1 MITPIRK
8 RFLSAIF
15 TSAPAAC
22 YICGKHS
29 IRQIIDISSMVKWNV
44 YVLTVYTI
52 EFEAALQL
60 ASKQELLSM
69 IVMLIKSPYF
79 NLWYRQR

>member
-1 MITPIRK
+1 
-8 RFLSAIF
+8 
-15 TSAPAAC
+15 
-22 YICGKHS
+22 
-29 IRQIIDISSMVKWNV
+29 MVKWNV

-79 NLWYRQR
+79 NLWYRQG

>member
-1 MITPIRK
+1 MDETVSS
-8 RFLSAIF
+8 FLLQLLQPVTF
-15 TSAPAAC
+15 V
-22 YICGKHS
+22 CGKHS
-29 IRQIIDISSMVKWNV
+29 IRQIIDFSSMVKWNV
-44 YVLTVYTI
+44 YVLTVYMI

-79 NLWYRQR
+79 NLWYRQG